1 MNAKGF
7 LFIML
12 LVMSIYAATSC
23 VAMAGNVERV
33 HLDAYDVPLA
43 TPDGQIA
50 PACVID
56 LHKDHTLTTVTFVGV
71 CEDILPQ
78 FKSALEHDGTTT
90 IVTLSINGHN
100 INLT

>member
-43 TPDGQIA
+43 TPDGQIV

-56 LHKDHTLTTVTFVGV
+56 LHKDRTLTTVVFVGV

-78 FKSALEHDGTTT
+78 VKSAIEHDGTTT

>member
-7 LFIML
+7 LFVML
-12 LVMSIYAATSC
+12 LVMSIYAASSC

-56 LHKDHTLTTVTFVGV
+56 LHKNHALTTVAFVGV
-71 CEDILPQ
+71 CEDILPR
-78 FKSALEHDGTTT
+78 FKENLEHDGTTT